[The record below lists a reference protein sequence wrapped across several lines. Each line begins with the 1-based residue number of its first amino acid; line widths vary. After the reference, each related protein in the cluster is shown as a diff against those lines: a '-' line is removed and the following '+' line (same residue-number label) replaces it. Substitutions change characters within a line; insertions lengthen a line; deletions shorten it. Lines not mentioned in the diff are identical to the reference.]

1 MYRGH
6 LLIIQIKDITMK
18 EWPQNSISYFLS
30 IWPLNYA
37 LYMYVYWQLIYYYYA
52 VRDDPVQQ
60 ATPDTVTGIYLVIQL
75 AIIASGLC

>member
-1 MYRGH
+1 
-6 LLIIQIKDITMK
+6 MK
-18 EWPQNSISYFLS
+18 EWPQNNISYFLS

-37 LYMYVYWQLIYYYYA
+37 LYIHNWYYYYA

-75 AIIASGLC
+75 AIVASGMC